1 MLTVMQIGDE
11 LAIPLPDEVLARM
24 GVGVGDILH
33 ATVTP
38 KGLLLTTSDPGTSHP
53 SSPGLPEGQVVF
65 DAQNRK

>member
-11 LAIPLPDEVLARM
+11 LAIPLPEEVLARL

-38 KGLLLTTSDPGTSHP
+38 NGLLLTTSDPGTSHQA
-53 SSPGLPEGQVVF
+53 SPALPEVQVAV
-65 DAQNRK
+65 DPQNRK